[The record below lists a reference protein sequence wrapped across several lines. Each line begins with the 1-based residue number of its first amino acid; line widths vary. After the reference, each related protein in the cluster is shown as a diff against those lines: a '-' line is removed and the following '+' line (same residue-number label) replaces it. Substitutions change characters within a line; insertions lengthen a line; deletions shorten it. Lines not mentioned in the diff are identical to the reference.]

1 MPSVVSIP
9 PNSRTA
15 ALEMA
20 SASVSGPATSAS
32 SEEAGGAAMT
42 CRRLAAS
49 SANAARPAAASLGS
63 GSVCAPASAWT
74 VCAPAVGPDR
84 LRPRLGLDRL
94 RPGGGGLG
102 LDRGHDPVVPG
113 EDLRGVGAP
122 EAEHF
127 GHDRDG

>member
-1 MPSVVSIP
+1 MTFAIMPSVVSIP

-20 SASVSGPATSAS
+20 SASVSGPVTSAS

-49 SANAARPAAASLGS
+49 SANAALPAAAARPGPPASGS
-63 GSVCAPASAWT
+63 G
-74 VCAPAVGPDR
+74 
-84 LRPRLGLDRL
+84 RPGLDRL
-94 RPGGGGLG
+94 RPGGGGLGLDRLRPRSGGLG

-113 EDLRGVGAP
+113 EDLRGVGP
-122 EAEHF
+122 PKAEHF